1 MNEWMANYVHTYVVT
16 VVQYVN
22 ESTPRHILRGSAT
35 VLSISWGEDT
45 TGAVNNS

>member
-1 MNEWMANYVHTYVVT
+1 MANYVHTYVVT

-35 VLSISWGEDT
+35 SVIDKLRGRYHWG
-45 TGAVNNS
+45 SK